1 MLLKLYFGSI
11 IVKLFCWGGWVLAQ
25 TDTVS
30 EAQLV
35 AAFRALANPNR
46 LRIYQQVLAHC
57 REKGQADLQEV
68 SAGCAFGD
76 FMKRL
81 NIGKPTVSH
90 HVKELVEAG
99 LIRVE
104 QVGRRRFCLPDI
116 AMQSRL
122 GDFFHV

>member
-1 MLLKLYFGSI
+1 M
-11 IVKLFCWGGWVLAQ
+11 AQ

-99 LIRVE
+99 GKAVKE
-104 QVGRRRFCLPDI
+104 QVSKDEAEEIKKKLEEAGAEVELK
-116 AMQSRL
+116 
-122 GDFFHV
+122 